1 MSDDTV
7 VETKKPDKVV
17 KFLLV
22 LLGFFVVVILAE
34 VGYYLFTKYS
44 PIPVK
49 ISGGINGYSVQVGD
63 NDTFNNL
70 LKETGFGSPSDKKY
84 YDWEKIEWQNFS
96 NVAVTLTQEP
106 QKWGRVVGAQNEVL
120 SSFGQEFDKGNLR
133 LKIYISPDYT
143 EKERLTYA
151 LIVALSRALMMS
163 KNPDFWT
170 NEEISTKTNEMIKRY
185 IETSPRPI
193 EVSKNGS
200 NLLRYILSFFEK
212 NNPFKV
218 GRALAACT
226 GFFECGTSTTQLR
239 CTITGTSCD
248 YIGQPCVGGGVC
260 FNDTVCP
267 ADTSGGS
274 ISCGNYLNCSPSCS
288 SSECVV
294 DGSNSCSISGGG
306 PTPTPSPGGTTEC
319 GTQTCD
325 NDTQVCCSTGCKPIA
340 DGCTTATPPPPSGI
354 TMQVVV
360 GLDKNRNGV
369 FDDGYYQVIEDP
381 GDVNCG
387 TFPNISG
394 LAINYSG
401 AATGSIN
408 YHTNCAGG
416 AYNYPYSAQGIS
428 ASGNFTFALA
438 NLPSNYTLKWI
449 EEGTGK
455 CTLSGG
461 TVTCTGLVSGQTY
474 GLWFFLQEAPTCTV
488 QGYKVV
494 MPGNQNIA
502 PANSQTV
509 TLNDPLTSTSTQP
522 YFLFYQSASKTRT
535 VSVSVPANYTVGY
548 TLCYNN
554 TACHT
559 SAPVMSSSVNLPDNS
574 FCGSSNGYADLWWH
588 YYPPPSCTISFNSP
602 NYSMSVGS
610 SQTAGTNVTFSNGTI
625 SSVNFASSN
634 TGIAT
639 VNPASD
645 TTSSYTTNITGVSGG
660 SATVTAN
667 VIMSGV
673 SRCSATT
680 AVSVTS
686 NPWWQVK
693 DSDVATNQDLR
704 STIPPG
710 QLFGKNGD
718 GGYPGVAV
726 YGTSTNLTKPN
737 VSATGWLVNTTYST
751 SKIYDSNYFV
761 NSIPGDAVINPVS
774 SSSVA
779 GSFFASG
786 GTAYNGYY
794 WYVYDGSAMGGIPL
808 TISSAAN
815 LGARKIILIVKGAN
829 LSIKGNIKLTKGS
842 GFFLA
847 VAGENTA
854 GSYGNIIVDPG
865 VGGGGSANLEGIYVA
880 DGTFSSGTGGTSQL
894 WVRGTVAAYGG
905 MNLQRDLGSATNTT
919 TPAEYFE
926 YAPDQELLF
935 PVDLAYSL
943 TTWREVAP

>member
-1 MSDDTV
+1 MLTAIV
-7 VETKKPDKVV
+7 A
-17 KFLLV
+17 FFGILV
-22 LLGFFVVVILAE
+22 TLKI
-34 VGYYLFTKYS
+34 TS
-44 PIPVK
+44 QSK
-49 ISGGINGYSVQVGD
+49 ISGYDLKVDRFRFIKFLITNDYYKGEGLWKTAEIVLTSERQPHMAITADVNQAPFQSVSIKNDQKELRVLAHYD
-63 NDTFNNL
+63 NT
-70 LKETGFGSPSDKKY
+70 
-84 YDWEKIEWQNFS
+84 
-96 NVAVTLTQEP
+96 
-106 QKWGRVVGAQNEVL
+106 VVNE
-120 SSFGQEFDKGNLR
+120 
-133 LKIYISPDYT
+133 IIS
-143 EKERLTYA
+143 YA
-151 LIVALSRALMMS
+151 
-163 KNPDFWT
+163 
-170 NEEISTKTNEMIKRY
+170 
-185 IETSPRPI
+185 
-193 EVSKNGS
+193 KNGQRRMNQDFLAYICVAQTKYKNGFLEREDCYKKAGNYLDS
-200 NLLRYILSFFEK
+200 NSTPIFRLEK
-212 NNPFKV
+212 TRPKSGFSLVSVAK
-218 GRALAACT
+218 AAACT
-226 GFFECGTSTTQLR
+226 GLVECEERITTCTCSTGGTCST
-239 CTITGTSCD
+239 
-248 YIGQPCVGGGVC
+248 
-260 FNDTVCP
+260 
-267 ADTSGGS
+267 AGS
-274 ISCGNYLNCSPSCS
+274 SCGPLYNRGTCSCS
-288 SSECVV
+288 SDCGGGGGGAMDYFYCSALT
-294 DGSNSCSISGGG
+294 NQTSCLNQVGADEYCASKNLCAVSGGCSWSSGGG
-306 PTPTPSPGGTTEC
+306 PTPTPSPGGTISC
-319 GTQTCD
+319 GTQTC
-325 NDTQVCCSTGCKPIA
+325 NASTEVCCSTGCKPISE
-340 DGCTTATPPPPSGI
+340 GCTVATPTPAPS
-354 TMQVVV
+354 
-360 GLDKNRNGV
+360 
-369 FDDGYYQVIEDP
+369 Y
-381 GDVNCG
+381 
-387 TFPNISG
+387 
-394 LAINYSG
+394 
-401 AATGSIN
+401 
-408 YHTNCAGG
+408 
-416 AYNYPYSAQGIS
+416 
-428 ASGNFTFALA
+428 
-438 NLPSNYTLKWI
+438 
-449 EEGTGK
+449 
-455 CTLSGG
+455 
-461 TVTCTGLVSGQTY
+461 
-474 GLWFFLQEAPTCTV
+474 TCTV

-509 TLNDPLTSTSTQP
+509 TLNDPATSTSTQP
-522 YFLFYQSASKTRT
+522 YYFFYQSASKTRT

-548 TLCYNN
+548 TLCYNSI
-554 TACHT
+554 TCHNG
-559 SAPVMSSSVNLPDNS
+559 APVMSSSVNLADNS

-639 VNPASD
+639 INPASD
-645 TTSSYTTNITGVSGG
+645 TANPYTTSITGVSGG
-660 SATVTAN
+660 SSTVTAN

-710 QLFGKNGD
+710 LMFGKNGD

-726 YGTSTNLTKPN
+726 YGTSTNLTKTN

-751 SKIYDSNYFV
+751 SKIYDSNYFI
-761 NSIPGDAVINPVS
+761 NSIPGDAVINPIL

-794 WYVYDGSAMGGIPL
+794 WYVYDGTANGGIPL
-808 TISSAAN
+808 TITTPSAV
-815 LGARKIILIVKGAN
+815 LGPRKVILIVKGAN

-854 GSYGNIIVDPG
+854 GSYGDIIVDPG

-894 WVRGTVAAYGG
+894 WVRGTVAAYEGI
-905 MNLQRDLGSATNTT
+905 NLQRDLGSATNTT

>member
-1 MSDDTV
+1 LLSSSVFGFWIKLWLVSFNVTNSIPGYSFKVSTIMTNLYLYSQGYRPGNIQKVSIIFTTEEQGTVRFYSGDDIFSSMGAKRV
-7 VETKKPDKVV
+7 GNEV
-17 KFLLV
+17 KFYIQYSQEAFREMQTETNMVNRDLYAYLCLAFDQDKPGRDVCYQKADSYMERLSRFLPFEIVSANKKFSLKLV
-22 LLGFFVVVILAE
+22 KDVLAGCSGTIPCGGW
-34 VGYYLFTKYS
+34 VSKKYCS
-44 PIPVK
+44 
-49 ISGGINGYSVQVGD
+49 GD
-63 NDTFNNL
+63 NTFECSTNNDCAYVGGTCSVTKTVCDTSLNNL
-70 LKETGFGSPSDKKY
+70 SCSGVNQSVCNTSGVN
-84 YDWEKIEWQNFS
+84 QC
-96 NVAVTLTQEP
+96 
-106 QKWGRVVGAQNEVL
+106 
-120 SSFGQEFDKGNLR
+120 
-133 LKIYISPDYT
+133 YISC
-143 EKERLTYA
+143 
-151 LIVALSRALMMS
+151 
-163 KNPDFWT
+163 
-170 NEEISTKTNEMIKRY
+170 
-185 IETSPRPI
+185 
-193 EVSKNGS
+193 
-200 NLLRYILSFFEK
+200 
-212 NNPFKV
+212 NN
-218 GRALAACT
+218 
-226 GFFECGTSTTQLR
+226 
-239 CTITGTSCD
+239 
-248 YIGQPCVGGGVC
+248 
-260 FNDTVCP
+260 
-267 ADTSGGS
+267 
-274 ISCGNYLNCSPSCS
+274 
-288 SSECVV
+288 SSETFCTWY
-294 DGSNSCSISGGG
+294 DSPA
-306 PTPTPSPGGTTEC
+306 PTPTPSP
-319 GTQTCD
+319 
-325 NDTQVCCSTGCKPIA
+325 PP
-340 DGCTTATPPPPSGI
+340 PPPPSGI

-602 NYSMSVGS
+602 NYSMSVGG